1 MVARWI
7 SVLDTYD
14 MVLEHRRGALHC
26 NADTLSRRPH
36 RKCKRIDCPD
46 CTNADLLS
54 VENTETCSTKAASE
68 IPTPI
73 RVIQT
78 DPGETSIAV
87 HDDVE
92 DDSIPNWLSMWSE
105 EQISCWQKAD
115 PDIKIIFELKS
126 LHLAKPPKE
135 CIQGCSYSVRTLWN
149 LWDLLIV
156 QNNVL
161 YYLFETDTSEVK
173 NLLIAPYVIRSKI
186 LNHLHNAHV
195 AGHLGRDKTLNSV
208 RRRFFWPGMTS
219 DVSQWCRTC
228 NQCAQ
233 AKPGPGLG
241 HYYLQQSTVG
251 FPFDRI
257 AIDILGPCPVTR
269 NANEYLI
276 VITDYFTKW
285 TESFAVSNHTALTVA
300 DKLVTEV
307 FCRFGVPSQLHSD
320 QGREFMSD
328 LFTQICVLLN
338 IDKTRTCPYRPQSDG
353 LVERMNRTLI
363 QMLSIFVND
372 NRNDWDDHLPY
383 LLMAYRSTIQDST
396 GFAPHKLMFGR
407 DMMCPIDIIS
417 GFMPKNENILCP
429 VQYVEWVKHTLSLTY
444 EFVNSNLNRAASR
457 QKKNYDRG
465 AKPRAFDEGS
475 FVWRWYPPKAGLKLA
490 LGWTGPYHV
499 EKKLSDVL
507 YKIRLLP
514 ERRFFG
520 RTCRSS

>member
-1 MVARWI
+1 M
-7 SVLDTYD
+7 
-14 MVLEHRRGALHC
+14 LHV
-26 NADTLSRRPH
+26 NASGLNETTVSLIIDTLVGKFICTSSNSTVLCPEPL
-36 RKCKRIDCPD
+36 CKRTDCPD
-46 CTNADLLS
+46 CTNANLLS
-54 VENTETCSTKAASE
+54 VENNETCSTKVASE
-68 IPTPI
+68 ILTPI

-78 DPGETSIAV
+78 DPREISIAV
-87 HDDVE
+87 QDDTE

-126 LHLAKPPKE
+126 LHLAKPPK
-135 CIQGCSYSVRTLWN
+135 SVFN
-149 LWDLLIV
+149 GV
-156 QNNVL
+156 H
-161 YYLFETDTSEVK
+161 
-173 NLLIAPYVIRSKI
+173 I
-186 LNHLHNAHV
+186 L
-195 AGHLGRDKTLNSV
+195 
-208 RRRFFWPGMTS
+208 
-219 DVSQWCRTC
+219 
-228 NQCAQ
+228 
-233 AKPGPGLG
+233 
-241 HYYLQQSTVG
+241 
-251 FPFDRI
+251 I
-257 AIDILGPCPVTR
+257 AIDILGTCPVTR

-328 LFTQICVLLN
+328 LFTQICILLN

-353 LVERMNRTLI
+353 LVDRINRTLI

-396 GFAPHKLMFGR
+396 GFAPHKLLFGR

-444 EFVNSNLNRAASR
+444 KFVNSNLNRAASR

-465 AKPRAFDEGS
+465 AKPRAFEEGS

-514 ERRFFG
+514 DRRFLVVHVDHLKPYTGLNKPNGWEIEESEFDNSFVELPDETENIDFADDLNSSTEISSLNTPDARVTNHTPVDDKPVTPPRRTRCG
-520 RTCRSS
+520 RSVKKPIKYSPSL